1 MKLVMSN
8 LLRSPQMKV
17 GIAAALMFQ
26 VIFSLIWMTAYDGV
40 NERVGNFK
48 IAVVNEDQ
56 GMGKVLV
63 EELKTKL
70 PFSLD
75 SYEVSGEA
83 MNALEQREVQ
93 MMMTIPADFS
103 AKLQM
108 PGEAAILDYRVNGS
122 NAAMVKSVM
131 ESAAGTVTQM
141 VDKKAS
147 LQGTEKVLQEMNMP
161 EGQAA
166 QTALALTG
174 MVESRVETVHPVE
187 GMNNQMVPMMLVLAS
202 YVGAMIMGMNMQ
214 QAVMTAGKQLSRLGV
229 FGARVVINV
238 GSSFVISLV
247 GTSLVYLLGGQFEQG
262 FAAFWLF
269 QCLFVLTFLFFS
281 QMFLILFGMA
291 GMLFNIAVLSLQLVT
306 SGALVPR
313 QLLSSFYSTLG
324 DYLPA
329 TYAVEGLMNI
339 QFGGGKMGSDLIIL
353 AVIALVSVFVSWCK
367 TTWIGRKHKAA
378 GTRTPEFT
386 TAD

>member
-1 MKLVMSN
+1 MST
-8 LLRSPQMKV
+8 LLKSPQMKV

-26 VIFSLIWMTAYDGV
+26 VIFSLIWMTAYNGV
-40 NERVGNFK
+40 NDRVGHFK

-56 GMGKVLV
+56 GMGKVLL
-63 EELKTKL
+63 EELQAKL
-70 PFSLD
+70 PFAMD
-75 SYEVSGEA
+75 SYGASGEA

-93 MMMTIPADFS
+93 MVMTIPSDFS
-103 AKLQM
+103 AKLQK
-108 PGEAAILDYRVNGS
+108 PGEAAVLDYRINGS

-141 VDKKAS
+141 VGKTAS

-161 EGQAA
+161 EEQAV

-174 MVESRVETVHPVE
+174 KVESRVETVHPVE

-214 QAVMTAGKQLSRLGV
+214 QAVMTAGKQLSRIGL
-229 FGARVVINV
+229 FGARIMINV
-238 GSSFVISLV
+238 GAAFVISLV
-247 GTSLVYLLGGQFEQG
+247 GTTLVYSLGGQFEQG

-269 QCLFVLTFLFFS
+269 QCSFVLTFLFFS

-291 GMLFNIAVLSLQLVT
+291 GMLFNITVLSLQLVT

-339 QFGGGKMGSDLIIL
+339 QFGGGKMGNDLIIL
-353 AVIALVSVFVSWCK
+353 AVIALISVFVSWCR
-367 TTWIGRKHKAA
+367 TMWLSRKHQAA
-378 GTRTPEFT
+378 GTRTPEFS